1 MFQRVDYL
9 CVPGRLRSGRMQN
22 ALFQA
27 FVRNGASRLLS

>member
-1 MFQRVDYL
+1 MFQRVDHL
-9 CVPGRLRSGRMQN
+9 CVPGRLRSGRMQS